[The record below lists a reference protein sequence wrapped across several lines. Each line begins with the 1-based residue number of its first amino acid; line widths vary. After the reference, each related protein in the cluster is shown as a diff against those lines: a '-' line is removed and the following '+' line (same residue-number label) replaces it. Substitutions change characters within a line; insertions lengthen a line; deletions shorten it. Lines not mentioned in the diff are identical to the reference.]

1 MIGSHFERLTGRI
14 SPICLYQKHDQ
25 PISLLHLIDF
35 IGANSEWIPVT
46 LMQEPPSSSEWLRL
60 KCWTMREGIPF
71 QQLRLPRDSSI
82 SFCLVHLR
90 IQKTWQEHLSAK
102 AVQQKP
108 RVHQSKEKKLVCHL
122 SLNASFSLSLFLLVC
137 VCVHMQVCA
146 RQLCNLFSLEADQ
159 VKDTC
164 RLGNWQCESRKK
176 ASRPAGLKCLIEEIP
191 VLVTD
196 Y

>member
-1 MIGSHFERLTGRI
+1 MIGSHFERLTGTI

-60 KCWTMREGIPF
+60 KCWTMRAGIPF

-122 SLNASFSLSLFLLVC
+122 SLSASFSLSLFLLVC
-137 VCVHMQVCA
+137 VCAHASVCQTA
-146 RQLCNLFSLEADQ
+146 VQ
-159 VKDTC
+159 
-164 RLGNWQCESRKK
+164 
-176 ASRPAGLKCLIEEIP
+176 P
-191 VLVTD
+191 VLSGGWPSQRHLSFRKLAMWE
-196 Y
+196 

>member
-14 SPICLYQKHDQ
+14 SPICLHQKHDQ

-137 VCVHMQVCA
+137 VCTCKCVPDSCA
-146 RQLCNLFSLEADQ
+146 TCSLW
-159 VKDTC
+159 
-164 RLGNWQCESRKK
+164 RLTKSKT
-176 ASRPAGLKCLIEEIP
+176 P
-191 VLVTD
+191 VV
-196 Y
+196 

>member
-1 MIGSHFERLTGRI
+1 MIKIKVLDHERGHSFPTAQASQRFLNKLLFGPLAHTKDMTGAPQCQSCPTKTQSAPKQRKKT
-14 SPICLYQKHDQ
+14 CLPSFIKC
-25 PISLLHLIDF
+25 LI
-35 IGANSEWIPVT
+35 
-46 LMQEPPSSSEWLRL
+46 
-60 KCWTMREGIPF
+60 
-71 QQLRLPRDSSI
+71 
-82 SFCLVHLR
+82 
-90 IQKTWQEHLSAK
+90 
-102 AVQQKP
+102 
-108 RVHQSKEKKLVCHL
+108 
-122 SLNASFSLSLFLLVC
+122 FSLSFLTC